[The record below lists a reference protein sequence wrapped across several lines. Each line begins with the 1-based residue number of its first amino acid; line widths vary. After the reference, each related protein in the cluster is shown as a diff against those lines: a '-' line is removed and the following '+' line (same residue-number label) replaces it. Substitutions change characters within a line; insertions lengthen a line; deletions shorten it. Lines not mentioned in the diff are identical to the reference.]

1 MFWFKKSTLK
11 FVKLALNV
19 SSDNKIVK
27 LADFKHERAVPQSTI
42 WVEAK
47 ITRTCKIKPGN

>member
-1 MFWFKKSTLK
+1 MFWFKIATLK
-11 FVKLALNV
+11 FVKLAPNV
-19 SSDNKIVK
+19 NSDNKIVK

-47 ITRTCKIKPGN
+47 ITRTCKIKPGD